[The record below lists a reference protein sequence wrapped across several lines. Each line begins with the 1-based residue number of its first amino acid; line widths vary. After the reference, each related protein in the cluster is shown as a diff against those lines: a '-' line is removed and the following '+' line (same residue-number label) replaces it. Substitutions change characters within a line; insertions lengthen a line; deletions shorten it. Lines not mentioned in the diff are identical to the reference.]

1 MFNITWQLL
10 NHQCSYLDP
19 TKPLGRKAHRHENTK
34 SFSQLRVDSNTLRQI
49 EIRKQ
54 TAQKNKTRPSTC
66 GFKQL
71 VLKKEGHQTLHRSP
85 LFTDSGFKTL
95 CITFI
100 MNAAKTND
108 HNYLGG
114 QARTTLA
121 SISTI
126 HPQ

>member
-1 MFNITWQLL
+1 
-10 NHQCSYLDP
+10 
-19 TKPLGRKAHRHENTK
+19 
-34 SFSQLRVDSNTLRQI
+34 
-49 EIRKQ
+49 
-54 TAQKNKTRPSTC
+54 
-66 GFKQL
+66 
-71 VLKKEGHQTLHRSP
+71 
-85 LFTDSGFKTL
+85 
-95 CITFI
+95 

>member
-1 MFNITWQLL
+1 MRT
-10 NHQCSYLDP
+10 
-19 TKPLGRKAHRHENTK
+19 ENPSVNSELTRTHSDK
-34 SFSQLRVDSNTLRQI
+34 LRFENKLPKKT
-49 EIRKQ
+49 
-54 TAQKNKTRPSTC
+54 KTRPSAC
-66 GFKQL
+66 GFKHL

-95 CITFI
+95 CLTFI

-126 HPQ
+126 HPQCS